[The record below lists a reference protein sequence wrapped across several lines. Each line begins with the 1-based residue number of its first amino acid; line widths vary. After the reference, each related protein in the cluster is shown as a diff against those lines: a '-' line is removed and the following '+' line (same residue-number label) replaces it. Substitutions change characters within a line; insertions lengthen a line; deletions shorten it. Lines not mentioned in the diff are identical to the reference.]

1 MDAWLSR
8 APRRGIAAGAS
19 CALLLLAVGSAANTV
34 AVSAVSPLTIAV
46 DSLADGD
53 LGQGA
58 TTCTSAAAGGKCTL
72 RAALELNDAG
82 AGGSTVTLG
91 SGQFQLTLG
100 QLVANKSVTINGA
113 GPAASVVLGSTGA
126 RVIQIGSGASPVTI
140 TALAIENG
148 RATGGDSE
156 GGGIANDGSLTLRSV
171 TVQGNSGTIGGGIV
185 DVGSLTLQ
193 SGVLIAKNHAFGI
206 DGSRILGEGG
216 GIAEFGTLTA
226 SGAVLSGNEAGG
238 FVNGADNGFGG
249 NLAVLRSSQSG
260 RATIANTTIAQ
271 GAAGFGGGVFVDV
284 GESATFTA
292 STFAGN
298 TANSGGA
305 DGGGL
310 LNDCGAVSLTND
322 TFDGNRAPDGFGGAI
337 DDTCSSD
344 QLPAAPTTAKTPA
357 VPGPPRMVVPA
368 GVPAASTAA
377 PAPAKPNTSLDFV
390 TIADS
395 AAASAANFAGGAGLV
410 SAGDA
415 SNVTVHDTIIA
426 NGANNAAHN
435 CATFESKIVSLGH
448 NLEDRN
454 DCGFTLAGDLTK
466 TDPQLGALHD
476 NGGPTQTMA
485 LVAGTA
491 AVDAADPN
499 CDVNT
504 DQRGVSRPQGAHCDI
519 GAFELAVAATP
530 NPSPSGSPTALPQP
544 PMTGTGPGRGGSGV
558 PVGSL
563 LVVLGLLVG
572 AGGAAT
578 LLRRRR
584 RTA

>member
-1 MDAWLSR
+1 
-8 APRRGIAAGAS
+8 
-19 CALLLLAVGSAANTV
+19 
-34 AVSAVSPLTIAV
+34 
-46 DSLADGD
+46 
-53 LGQGA
+53 
-58 TTCTSAAAGGKCTL
+58 L
-72 RAALELNDAG
+72 R
-82 AGGSTVTLG
+82 
-91 SGQFQLTLG
+91 
-100 QLVANKSVTINGA
+100 KRPNGA
-113 GPAASVVLGSTGA
+113 N
-126 RVIQIGSGASPVTI
+126 PVTM

-156 GGGIANDGSLTLRSV
+156 GGGIANAGSLTLRSV
-171 TVQGNSGTIGGGIV
+171 TVQGNSGTFGGGIL

-193 SGVLIAKNHAFGI
+193 SGVVITKNHAVGI
-206 DGSRILGEGG
+206 DGSAILGEGG
-216 GIAEFGTLTA
+216 GIAEFGTLTS

-249 NLAVLRSSQSG
+249 NLAVSQSGDGVLRG
-260 RATIANTTIAQ
+260 RATITNTTIAQ

-292 STFAGN
+292 STFTGN
-298 TANSGGA
+298 TAHSGGA

-310 LNDCGAVSLTND
+310 LNGCGAVRLTND
-322 TFDGNRAPDGFGGAI
+322 TFDGNRAPDGFGGAV

-344 QLPAAPTTAKTPA
+344 LLPAAPTTAKTPA
-357 VPGPPRMVVPA
+357 LPSTPHMTVPA
-368 GVPAASTAA
+368 GVPAASAA
-377 PAPAKPNTSLDFV
+377 AGPAPAKPNTSLDFV

-395 AAASAANFAGGAGLV
+395 AAASAADFAGGAGLV

-454 DCGFTLAGDLTK
+454 DCGFTQAGDLTR

-476 NGGPTQTMA
+476 NGGPTLTMA

-499 CDVNT
+499 CDVDT

-519 GAFELAVAATP
+519 GAFELAVATTP
-530 NPSPSGSPTALPQP
+530 NPSPSGSPTTLPQP
-544 PMTGTGPGRGGSGV
+544 PMTGTRPEKGGSGV
-558 PVGSL
+558 PAVIL
-563 LVVLGLLVG
+563 LAVLGLLLA
-572 AGGAAT
+572 AGGAVA
-578 LLRRRR
+578 LLRRWGW
-584 RTA
+584 TA